1 MPGESRRLNRPF
13 RFEMTSTAVPGT
25 GRPPVV
31 RRETEKRA
39 DGYVC
44 HGLHAGPESLTG
56 PGQPNEICVVPLSVP
71 VEAAACPGCPVS
83 RTITATSVE
92 TLSLFIASSAYP
104 RASAQSRGRQRT
116 PSRPSSLTLLSRSR
130 LRLATLRRPTLD
142 RAGLRG
148 PAGGQ
153 TDLDTFDVRVD
164 VVRRADL
171 AERFRVAVVPTIVVI
186 ESNRVKGRLERPRG
200 NTAIAE
206 FLAQWLLPSR
216 ASG

>member
-1 MPGESRRLNRPF
+1 
-13 RFEMTSTAVPGT
+13 
-25 GRPPVV
+25 
-31 RRETEKRA
+31 
-39 DGYVC
+39 
-44 HGLHAGPESLTG
+44 
-56 PGQPNEICVVPLSVP
+56 
-71 VEAAACPGCPVS
+71 
-83 RTITATSVE
+83 
-92 TLSLFIASSAYP
+92 
-104 RASAQSRGRQRT
+104 
-116 PSRPSSLTLLSRSR
+116 
-130 LRLATLRRPTLD
+130 
-142 RAGLRG
+142 LRG